1 MVKLFSSRQTIL
13 YKGKRYFNA
22 TNLYISKFMSGYKK
36 TIYNI
41 AGAALVLAPL
51 CFFMI
56 SCGIDKNLR
65 KGEKYL
71 ALGEYYD
78 AANEFRQAY
87 QKTPPKDRDKRGQR
101 AAKMAMCYDRINE
114 AQRAVAAYRNVVRYN
129 QDDGNT
135 HLRLAYNLMKI
146 GSYREAEKEFA
157 IALDSMPDNEMA
169 EKGINAAR
177 NAPLIKEKGSRYKI
191 KKIETF
197 NSRRADFSPMLFGD
211 QYDKLYFTS
220 TRNEAQGSEL
230 SGITGTKPG
239 DIFYSEKDDKGKWS
253 KPQTIES
260 GLNTEYDEGAC
271 CLSPDGSTMYLTQCL
286 SDASYPRFAQIVTAQ
301 RSDASWGKT
310 TPLLITND
318 TLSAYAHPAVS
329 PDGEWLYFVS
339 DMPGGKG
346 GLDIWRM
353 RLTANGPVGVENLGE
368 PINTPGDEMFPTFRP
383 NGDFYFSS
391 DGHPG
396 FGGLDIFIATV
407 GEDGK
412 YHLSHPG
419 YPLNSQGDDFGMTF
433 QGQLNQGFFS
443 SNRGDGRGWDHIYSF
458 YNPEIVQTIRGW
470 IYEQDGYELT
480 AGEARIVGTD
490 GTNLRLGVRGD
501 GSFEYVVKPGVDYII
516 LAMCDGFL
524 NHKEE
529 IHVDSVKESKVY
541 DLQFPL
547 ASISAPVLIDNIF
560 YAFDKATL
568 LPESKNALDSLI
580 LMLNENPNITIE
592 LSAHTDYRG
601 AEDYNKKLSQK
612 RAESVVKY
620 LINHGIAADRLTA
633 VGYGEEKPKS
643 IRRKVAER
651 YPWLKENDVLTEEF
665 ILKLKPE
672 QQETANALNRRT
684 EFKVL
689 RTTYNMFDKDGNLK
703 NPPKKPVDKEVETDD
718 DAFGFDLEMS
728 VK

>member
-1 MVKLFSSRQTIL
+1 MTRIIKTYYLLMAFLAVVLMLHSCAAD
-13 YKGKRYFNA
+13 NA
-22 TNLYISKFMSGYKK
+22 M
-36 TIYNI
+36 
-41 AGAALVLAPL
+41 
-51 CFFMI
+51 
-56 SCGIDKNLR
+56 R
-65 KGEKYL
+65 KGEKFL
-71 ALGEYYD
+71 AIGEYHD
-78 AANEFRQAY
+78 AAEQFKKAY
-87 QKTPPKDRDKRGQR
+87 TKTPTKERQLRGQR
-101 AAKMAMCYDRINE
+101 ALKMAHCYRHISSTQKAISAYRNALRYNVASLDDRLDYARLLLKNGEYKRALTEFELLNDSMPNNVLVRNGLLSAKMAPKWKE
-114 AQRAVAAYRNVVRYN
+114 Q
-129 QDDGNT
+129 
-135 HLRLAYNLMKI
+135 
-146 GSYREAEKEFA
+146 GSDYTV
-157 IALDSMPDNEMA
+157 
-169 EKGINAAR
+169 
-177 NAPLIKEKGSRYKI
+177 
-191 KKIETF
+191 KKMTEF
-197 NSRRADFSPMLFGD
+197 NSRRADYCPVLAGD
-211 QYDKLYFTS
+211 QWDRLYFSS
-220 TRNEAQGSEL
+220 TRNDALGDEL
-230 SGITGTKPG
+230 SGITGAKPG
-239 DIFYSEKDDKGKWS
+239 DIFFSDKDDKGKWS

-318 TLSAYAHPAVS
+318 TLSSYAHPAVS

-353 RLTANGPVGVENLGE
+353 RLTTNGPVGVENLGE

-601 AEDYNKKLSQK
+601 AEAYNKKLSQK
-612 RAESVVKY
+612 RAESVVNY

-633 VGYGEEKPKS
+633 VGYGEEKPKT

>member
-1 MVKLFSSRQTIL
+1 MTRIIKTYYLLMAFLAVVLMLHSCAAD
-13 YKGKRYFNA
+13 NA
-22 TNLYISKFMSGYKK
+22 M
-36 TIYNI
+36 
-41 AGAALVLAPL
+41 
-51 CFFMI
+51 
-56 SCGIDKNLR
+56 R
-65 KGEKYL
+65 KGEKFL
-71 ALGEYYD
+71 AIGEYHD
-78 AANEFRQAY
+78 AAEQFKKAY
-87 QKTPPKDRDKRGQR
+87 TKTPTKERQLRGQR
-101 AAKMAMCYDRINE
+101 ALKMAHCYRHISSTQKAISAYRNALRYNVATLDDRLDYARLLLKNGEYKRALAEFELLNDSMPNNVLVRNGLLSAKMAPKWKE
-114 AQRAVAAYRNVVRYN
+114 Q
-129 QDDGNT
+129 
-135 HLRLAYNLMKI
+135 
-146 GSYREAEKEFA
+146 GSDYTV
-157 IALDSMPDNEMA
+157 
-169 EKGINAAR
+169 
-177 NAPLIKEKGSRYKI
+177 
-191 KKIETF
+191 KKMTEF
-197 NSRRADFSPMLFGD
+197 NSRRADYCPVLAGD
-211 QYDKLYFTS
+211 QWDRLYFSS
-220 TRNEAQGSEL
+220 TRNDALGDEL
-230 SGITGTKPG
+230 SGITGAKPG
-239 DIFYSEKDDKGKWS
+239 DIFFSDKDDKGKWS

-318 TLSAYAHPAVS
+318 TLSSYAHPAVS

-353 RLTANGPVGVENLGE
+353 RLTTNGPVGVENLGE

-601 AEDYNKKLSQK
+601 AEAYNKKLSQK
-612 RAESVVKY
+612 RAESVVNY

-633 VGYGEEKPKS
+633 VGYGEEKPKT

-718 DAFGFDLEMS
+718 DTFGFDLEMS

>member
-1 MVKLFSSRQTIL
+1 MTRIIKTYHFLMAFLAVALMLHSCAAD
-13 YKGKRYFNA
+13 NA
-22 TNLYISKFMSGYKK
+22 M
-36 TIYNI
+36 
-41 AGAALVLAPL
+41 
-51 CFFMI
+51 
-56 SCGIDKNLR
+56 R
-65 KGEKYL
+65 KGEKFL
-71 ALGEYYD
+71 AIGEYHD
-78 AANEFRQAY
+78 AAEQFKKAY
-87 QKTPPKDRDKRGQR
+87 TKTPTKERQLRGQR
-101 AAKMAMCYDRINE
+101 ALKMAHCYRHISSTQKAISAYRNALRYNVATLDDRLDYARLLLKNGEYKRALAEFELLKDSMPNNVLVRNGLLSAKMAPKWKE
-114 AQRAVAAYRNVVRYN
+114 Q
-129 QDDGNT
+129 
-135 HLRLAYNLMKI
+135 
-146 GSYREAEKEFA
+146 GSDYTV
-157 IALDSMPDNEMA
+157 
-169 EKGINAAR
+169 
-177 NAPLIKEKGSRYKI
+177 
-191 KKIETF
+191 KKMTEF
-197 NSRRADFSPMLFGD
+197 NSRRADYCPVLAGD
-211 QYDKLYFTS
+211 QWDRLYFSS
-220 TRNEAQGSEL
+220 TRNDALGDEL
-230 SGITGTKPG
+230 SGITGAKPG
-239 DIFYSEKDDKGKWS
+239 DIFFSDKDDKGKWS

-310 TPLLITND
+310 TPLIITND
-318 TLSAYAHPAVS
+318 TLSSYAHPAVS

-443 SNRGDGRGWDHIYSF
+443 SNRGDGRGWDHVYSF

-601 AEDYNKKLSQK
+601 AEAYNKKLSQK

-633 VGYGEEKPKS
+633 VGYGEEKPKT

>member
-1 MVKLFSSRQTIL
+1 MTRIIKTYHFLMAFLAVALMLHSCAAD
-13 YKGKRYFNA
+13 NA
-22 TNLYISKFMSGYKK
+22 M
-36 TIYNI
+36 
-41 AGAALVLAPL
+41 
-51 CFFMI
+51 
-56 SCGIDKNLR
+56 R
-65 KGEKYL
+65 KGEKFL
-71 ALGEYYD
+71 AIGEYHD
-78 AANEFRQAY
+78 AAEQFKKANT
-87 QKTPPKDRDKRGQR
+87 KTPTKERQLRGQR
-101 AAKMAMCYDRINE
+101 ALKMAHCYRHISSTQKAISAYRNALRYNVATLDDRLDYARLLLKNGEYKRALTEFELLNDSMPNNVLVRNGLLSAKMAPKWKE
-114 AQRAVAAYRNVVRYN
+114 Q
-129 QDDGNT
+129 
-135 HLRLAYNLMKI
+135 
-146 GSYREAEKEFA
+146 GSDYTV
-157 IALDSMPDNEMA
+157 
-169 EKGINAAR
+169 
-177 NAPLIKEKGSRYKI
+177 
-191 KKIETF
+191 KKMTEF
-197 NSRRADFSPMLFGD
+197 NSRRADYCPVLAGD
-211 QYDKLYFTS
+211 QWDRLYFSS
-220 TRNEAQGSEL
+220 TRNDALGDEL
-230 SGITGTKPG
+230 SGITGAKPG
-239 DIFYSEKDDKGKWS
+239 DIFFSDKDDKGKWS

-310 TPLLITND
+310 TPLIITND
-318 TLSAYAHPAVS
+318 TLSSYAHPAVS

-443 SNRGDGRGWDHIYSF
+443 SNRGDGRGWDHVYSF

-601 AEDYNKKLSQK
+601 AEAYNKKLSQK

-633 VGYGEEKPKS
+633 VGYGEEKPKT

-718 DAFGFDLEMS
+718 DTFGFDLEMS

>member
-1 MVKLFSSRQTIL
+1 MTRIIKTYYLLMAFLAVALMLHSCAAD
-13 YKGKRYFNA
+13 NA
-22 TNLYISKFMSGYKK
+22 M
-36 TIYNI
+36 
-41 AGAALVLAPL
+41 
-51 CFFMI
+51 
-56 SCGIDKNLR
+56 R
-65 KGEKYL
+65 KGEKFL
-71 ALGEYYD
+71 AIGEYHD
-78 AANEFRQAY
+78 AAEQFKKAY
-87 QKTPPKDRDKRGQR
+87 TKTPTKERQLRGQR
-101 AAKMAMCYDRINE
+101 ALKMAHCYRHISSTQKAISAYRNALRYNVATLDDRLDYARLLLKNGEYKRALAEFELLNDSMPNNVLVRNGLLSAKMAPKWKE
-114 AQRAVAAYRNVVRYN
+114 Q
-129 QDDGNT
+129 
-135 HLRLAYNLMKI
+135 
-146 GSYREAEKEFA
+146 GSDYTV
-157 IALDSMPDNEMA
+157 
-169 EKGINAAR
+169 
-177 NAPLIKEKGSRYKI
+177 
-191 KKIETF
+191 KKMTEF
-197 NSRRADFSPMLFGD
+197 NSRRADYCPVLAGD
-211 QYDKLYFTS
+211 QWDRLYFSS
-220 TRNEAQGSEL
+220 TRNDALGDEL
-230 SGITGTKPG
+230 SGITGAKPG
-239 DIFYSEKDDKGKWS
+239 DIFFSDKDDKGKWS

-310 TPLLITND
+310 TPLIITND

-353 RLTANGPVGVENLGE
+353 RLTTNGPVGVENLGE

-633 VGYGEEKPKS
+633 VGYGEEKPKT

-718 DAFGFDLEMS
+718 DTFGFDLEMS

>member
-1 MVKLFSSRQTIL
+1 MAFLAVALMLHSCAAD
-13 YKGKRYFNA
+13 NA
-22 TNLYISKFMSGYKK
+22 M
-36 TIYNI
+36 
-41 AGAALVLAPL
+41 
-51 CFFMI
+51 
-56 SCGIDKNLR
+56 R
-65 KGEKYL
+65 KGEKFL
-71 ALGEYYD
+71 AIGEYHD
-78 AANEFRQAY
+78 AAEQFKKAY
-87 QKTPPKDRDKRGQR
+87 TKTPTKERQLRGQR
-101 AAKMAMCYDRINE
+101 ALKMAHCYRHISSTQKAISAYRNALRYNVATLDDRLDYARLLLKNGEYKRALTEFELLNDSMPNNVLVRNGLLSAKMAPKWKE
-114 AQRAVAAYRNVVRYN
+114 Q
-129 QDDGNT
+129 
-135 HLRLAYNLMKI
+135 
-146 GSYREAEKEFA
+146 GSDYTV
-157 IALDSMPDNEMA
+157 
-169 EKGINAAR
+169 
-177 NAPLIKEKGSRYKI
+177 
-191 KKIETF
+191 KKMTEF
-197 NSRRADFSPMLFGD
+197 NSRRADFCPVLAGD
-211 QYDKLYFTS
+211 QWDRLYFSS
-220 TRNEAQGSEL
+220 TRNDALGDEL
-230 SGITGTKPG
+230 SGITGAKPG
-239 DIFYSEKDDKGKWS
+239 DIFFSDKDDKGKWS

-318 TLSAYAHPAVS
+318 TLSSYAHPAVS

-612 RAESVVKY
+612 RAESVVMY
-620 LINHGIAADRLTA
+620 LINHGIAPDRLTP
-633 VGYGEEKPKS
+633 VGYGEEKPKT

-718 DAFGFDLEMS
+718 DTFGFDLEMS

>member
-1 MVKLFSSRQTIL
+1 MTRIIKTYYLLMAFLAVALMLHSCAAD
-13 YKGKRYFNA
+13 NA
-22 TNLYISKFMSGYKK
+22 M
-36 TIYNI
+36 
-41 AGAALVLAPL
+41 
-51 CFFMI
+51 
-56 SCGIDKNLR
+56 R
-65 KGEKYL
+65 KGEKFL
-71 ALGEYYD
+71 AIGEYHD
-78 AANEFRQAY
+78 AAEQFKKAY
-87 QKTPPKDRDKRGQR
+87 TKTPAKERQLRGQR
-101 AAKMAMCYDRINE
+101 ALKMAHCYRHISSTQK
-114 AQRAVAAYRNVVRYN
+114 AISAYRNALRYN
-129 QDDGNT
+129 VATLDD
-135 HLRLAYNLMKI
+135 RLDYACLLLKNGEYKRAL
-146 GSYREAEKEFA
+146 AEFE
-157 IALDSMPDNEMA
+157 LLNDSMPNNILVK
-169 EKGINAAR
+169 KG
-177 NAPLIKEKGSRYKI
+177 LISAKMSPKWKEQGSDYTV
-191 KKIETF
+191 KKMTEF
-197 NSRRADFSPMLFGD
+197 NSRRADYCPVLAGD
-211 QYDKLYFTS
+211 QWDRLYFSS
-220 TRNEAQGSEL
+220 TRNDALGDEL
-230 SGITGTKPG
+230 SGITGAKPG
-239 DIFYSEKDDKGKWS
+239 DIFFSDKDDKGKWS
-253 KPQTIES
+253 KPQNIES

-271 CLSPDGSTMYLTQCL
+271 CLSPDGSTMYLTQCT
-286 SDASYPRFAQIVTAQ
+286 SDPSYPRYAQIVTAQ

-310 TPLLITND
+310 TPLVITND
-318 TLSAYAHPAVS
+318 TLSSYAHPAVS

-346 GLDIWRM
+346 GLDIWRI

-601 AEDYNKKLSQK
+601 AEDYNKTLSQK

-620 LINHGIAADRLTA
+620 LINHGIAPDRLTP
-633 VGYGEEKPKS
+633 VGYGEEKPKT
-643 IRRKVAER
+643 IRKKVAER

>member
-1 MVKLFSSRQTIL
+1 MTRIIKTYHFLMAFLAVALMLHSCAAD
-13 YKGKRYFNA
+13 NA
-22 TNLYISKFMSGYKK
+22 M
-36 TIYNI
+36 
-41 AGAALVLAPL
+41 
-51 CFFMI
+51 
-56 SCGIDKNLR
+56 R
-65 KGEKYL
+65 KGEKFL
-71 ALGEYYD
+71 AIGEYHD
-78 AANEFRQAY
+78 AAEQFKKAY
-87 QKTPPKDRDKRGQR
+87 TKTPTKERQLRGQR
-101 AAKMAMCYDRINE
+101 ALKMAHCYRHISSTQKAISAYRNALRYNVATLDDRLDYARLLLKNGEYKRALAEFELLNDSMPNNVLVRNGLLSAKMAPKWKE
-114 AQRAVAAYRNVVRYN
+114 Q
-129 QDDGNT
+129 
-135 HLRLAYNLMKI
+135 
-146 GSYREAEKEFA
+146 GSDYTV
-157 IALDSMPDNEMA
+157 
-169 EKGINAAR
+169 
-177 NAPLIKEKGSRYKI
+177 
-191 KKIETF
+191 KKMTEF
-197 NSRRADFSPMLFGD
+197 NSRRADYCPVLAGD
-211 QYDKLYFTS
+211 QWDRLYFSS
-220 TRNEAQGSEL
+220 TRNDALGDEL
-230 SGITGTKPG
+230 SGITGAKPG
-239 DIFYSEKDDKGKWS
+239 DIFFSDKDDKGKWS

-318 TLSAYAHPAVS
+318 TLSSYAHPAVS

-353 RLTANGPVGVENLGE
+353 RLTTNGPVGVENLGE

-501 GSFEYVVKPGVDYII
+501 GSFDYVVKPGVDYII

-601 AEDYNKKLSQK
+601 AEAYNKKLSQK

-633 VGYGEEKPKS
+633 VGYGEEKPKT

-718 DAFGFDLEMS
+718 DTFGFDLEMS

>member
-1 MVKLFSSRQTIL
+1 MTRI
-13 YKGKRYFNA
+13 
-22 TNLYISKFMSGYKK
+22 IK
-36 TIYNI
+36 TYYLLM
-41 AGAALVLAPL
+41 AFLAVALMLHSCAA
-51 CFFMI
+51 
-56 SCGIDKNLR
+56 DKAMR
-65 KGEKYL
+65 KGEKFL
-71 ALGEYYD
+71 AIGEYHD
-78 AANEFRQAY
+78 AAEQFKKAY
-87 QKTPPKDRDKRGQR
+87 TKTPAKERQLRGQR
-101 AAKMAMCYDRINE
+101 ALKMAHCYRHISSTQKAISAYRNALRYNVATLDDRLDYARLLLKNGEYKRALAEFELLNDSMPNNVLVRNGLLSAKMAPKWKE
-114 AQRAVAAYRNVVRYN
+114 Q
-129 QDDGNT
+129 
-135 HLRLAYNLMKI
+135 
-146 GSYREAEKEFA
+146 GSDYTV
-157 IALDSMPDNEMA
+157 
-169 EKGINAAR
+169 
-177 NAPLIKEKGSRYKI
+177 
-191 KKIETF
+191 KKMTEF
-197 NSRRADFSPMLFGD
+197 NSRRADYCPVLAGD
-211 QYDKLYFTS
+211 QWDRLYFSS
-220 TRNEAQGSEL
+220 TRNDALGDEL
-230 SGITGTKPG
+230 SGITGAKPG
-239 DIFYSEKDDKGKWS
+239 DIFFSDKDDKGKWS

-318 TLSAYAHPAVS
+318 TLSSYAHPAVS

-353 RLTANGPVGVENLGE
+353 RLTANGPVGVENIGE

-490 GTNLRLGVRGD
+490 GTNLRFGVRGD

-568 LPESKNALDSLI
+568 LPESKNALDSLV

-601 AEDYNKKLSQK
+601 AEAYNKTLSQK
-612 RAESVVKY
+612 RAESVVSY
-620 LINHGIAADRLTA
+620 LIDHGIAADRLTA
-633 VGYGEEKPKS
+633 VGYGEEKPKT

>member
-1 MVKLFSSRQTIL
+1 MTRRNNKYYLLTALLAVAMMLHSCVAD
-13 YKGKRYFNA
+13 NA
-22 TNLYISKFMSGYKK
+22 M
-36 TIYNI
+36 
-41 AGAALVLAPL
+41 
-51 CFFMI
+51 
-56 SCGIDKNLR
+56 R
-65 KGEKYL
+65 KGEKFL
-71 ALGEYYD
+71 SIGEYHD
-78 AANEFRQAY
+78 AAEQFKKAY
-87 QKTPPKDRDKRGQR
+87 SKTPAKERQLRGQR
-101 AAKMAMCYDRINE
+101 ALKMAHCYRHISSTQK
-114 AQRAVAAYRNVVRYN
+114 AISAYRNAIRYN
-129 QDDGNT
+129 VATLDD
-135 HLRLAYNLMKI
+135 HLAYARLLLKNGEYKRAL
-146 GSYREAEKEFA
+146 AEFEV
-157 IALDSMPDNEMA
+157 LNDSMPNNVLVKNGLTSAMMA
-169 EKGINAAR
+169 PEWKDQ
-177 NAPLIKEKGSRYKI
+177 GSDYTV
-191 KKIETF
+191 KKMTEF
-197 NSRRADFSPMLFGD
+197 NSRRADYCPVLAGD
-211 QYDKLYFTS
+211 QWDRLYFSS
-220 TRNEAQGSEL
+220 TRNDALGDEL
-230 SGITGTKPG
+230 SGITGAKPG
-239 DIFYSEKDDKGKWS
+239 DIFFSDKDDKGKWS

-271 CLSPDGSTMYLTQCL
+271 CLSVDGSTMYLTQCL
-286 SDASYPRFAQIVTAQ
+286 SDPSYPRFAQIVTAQ

-318 TLSAYAHPAVS
+318 TLSTYAHPAIS

-346 GLDIWRM
+346 GLDIWRI
-353 RLTANGPVGVENLGE
+353 RLTANGPVGVENLGD
-368 PINTPGDEMFPTFRP
+368 PINTPGDEMFPSFRP

-407 GEDGK
+407 GEDGR

-443 SNRGDGRGWDHIYSF
+443 SNRGDGRGWDHIFSF
-458 YNPEIVQTIRGW
+458 YNPEIVQTVRGW

-480 AGEARIVGTD
+480 SGEARIVGSD

-516 LAMCDGFL
+516 LGMCGGFL

-568 LPESKNALDSLI
+568 LPESKNALDSLV

-601 AEDYNKKLSQK
+601 AEAYNKTLSQK
-612 RAESVVKY
+612 RAESVVRY
-620 LINHGIAADRLTA
+620 LIDHGIAADRLTA
-633 VGYGEEKPKS
+633 VGYGEEKPKT

-665 ILKLKPE
+665 ILKLKPD

-718 DAFGFDLEMS
+718 DPFGFDIEMF
-728 VK
+728 

>member
-1 MVKLFSSRQTIL
+1 MTRIIKTYHFLMAFLAVALMLHSCAAD
-13 YKGKRYFNA
+13 NA
-22 TNLYISKFMSGYKK
+22 M
-36 TIYNI
+36 
-41 AGAALVLAPL
+41 
-51 CFFMI
+51 
-56 SCGIDKNLR
+56 R
-65 KGEKYL
+65 KGEKFL
-71 ALGEYYD
+71 AIGEYHD
-78 AANEFRQAY
+78 AAEQFKKAY
-87 QKTPPKDRDKRGQR
+87 TKTPTKERQLRGQR
-101 AAKMAMCYDRINE
+101 ALKMAHCYRHISSTQKAISAYRNALRYNVATLDDRLDYARLLLKNGEYKRALTEFELLNDSMPNNVLVRNGLLSAKMAPKWKE
-114 AQRAVAAYRNVVRYN
+114 Q
-129 QDDGNT
+129 
-135 HLRLAYNLMKI
+135 
-146 GSYREAEKEFA
+146 GSDYTV
-157 IALDSMPDNEMA
+157 
-169 EKGINAAR
+169 
-177 NAPLIKEKGSRYKI
+177 
-191 KKIETF
+191 KKMTEF
-197 NSRRADFSPMLFGD
+197 NSRRADFCPVLAGD
-211 QYDKLYFTS
+211 QWDRLYFSS
-220 TRNEAQGSEL
+220 TRNDALGDEL
-230 SGITGTKPG
+230 SGITGAKPG
-239 DIFYSEKDDKGKWS
+239 DIFFSDKDDKGKWS

-601 AEDYNKKLSQK
+601 AEAYNKKLSQK

-633 VGYGEEKPKS
+633 VGYGEEKPKT

>member
-1 MVKLFSSRQTIL
+1 MTRIIKTYYLLMAFLAVVLMLHSCAAD
-13 YKGKRYFNA
+13 NA
-22 TNLYISKFMSGYKK
+22 M
-36 TIYNI
+36 
-41 AGAALVLAPL
+41 
-51 CFFMI
+51 
-56 SCGIDKNLR
+56 R
-65 KGEKYL
+65 KGEKFL
-71 ALGEYYD
+71 AIGEYHD
-78 AANEFRQAY
+78 AAEQFKKAY
-87 QKTPPKDRDKRGQR
+87 TKTPTKERQLRGQR
-101 AAKMAMCYDRINE
+101 ALKMAHCYRHISSTQKAISAYRNALRYNVATLDDRLDYARLLLKNGEYKRALTEFELLNDSMPNNVLVRNGLLSAKMAPKWKE
-114 AQRAVAAYRNVVRYN
+114 Q
-129 QDDGNT
+129 
-135 HLRLAYNLMKI
+135 
-146 GSYREAEKEFA
+146 GSDYTV
-157 IALDSMPDNEMA
+157 
-169 EKGINAAR
+169 
-177 NAPLIKEKGSRYKI
+177 
-191 KKIETF
+191 KKMTEF
-197 NSRRADFSPMLFGD
+197 NSRRTDYCPVLAGD
-211 QYDKLYFTS
+211 QWDRLYFSS
-220 TRNEAQGSEL
+220 TRNDALGDEL
-230 SGITGTKPG
+230 SGITGAKPG
-239 DIFYSEKDDKGKWS
+239 DIFFSDKDDKGKWS

-318 TLSAYAHPAVS
+318 TLSSYAHPAVS

-407 GEDGK
+407 CEDGK

-419 YPLNSQGDDFGMTF
+419 CPLNSQGDDFGMTF

-620 LINHGIAADRLTA
+620 LINHGIAPDRLTP
-633 VGYGEEKPKS
+633 VGYGEEKPKT

-718 DAFGFDLEMS
+718 DTFGFDLEMF
-728 VK
+728 

>member
-1 MVKLFSSRQTIL
+1 MTRIIKTYYLLMAFLAVALMLHSCAAD
-13 YKGKRYFNA
+13 NA
-22 TNLYISKFMSGYKK
+22 M
-36 TIYNI
+36 
-41 AGAALVLAPL
+41 
-51 CFFMI
+51 
-56 SCGIDKNLR
+56 R
-65 KGEKYL
+65 KGEKFL
-71 ALGEYYD
+71 AIGEYHD
-78 AANEFRQAY
+78 AAEQFKKAY
-87 QKTPPKDRDKRGQR
+87 TKTPTKERQLRGQR
-101 AAKMAMCYDRINE
+101 ALKMAHCYRHISSTQKAISAYRNALRYNVATLDDRLDYARLLLKNGEYKRALTEFELLNDSMPNNVLVRNGLLSAKMAPKWKE
-114 AQRAVAAYRNVVRYN
+114 Q
-129 QDDGNT
+129 
-135 HLRLAYNLMKI
+135 
-146 GSYREAEKEFA
+146 GSDYTV
-157 IALDSMPDNEMA
+157 
-169 EKGINAAR
+169 
-177 NAPLIKEKGSRYKI
+177 
-191 KKIETF
+191 KKMTEF
-197 NSRRADFSPMLFGD
+197 NSRRADYCPVLAGD
-211 QYDKLYFTS
+211 QWDRLYFSS
-220 TRNEAQGSEL
+220 TRNDALGDEL
-230 SGITGTKPG
+230 SGITGAKPG
-239 DIFYSEKDDKGKWS
+239 DIFFSDKDDKGKWS

-601 AEDYNKKLSQK
+601 TEAYNKKLSQK

-633 VGYGEEKPKS
+633 VGYGEEKPKT

-718 DAFGFDLEMS
+718 DTFGFDLEMS

>member
-1 MVKLFSSRQTIL
+1 MTRIIKT
-13 YKGKRYFNA
+13 YYFLMAFLAVALMLHSCAADNA
-22 TNLYISKFMSGYKK
+22 M
-36 TIYNI
+36 
-41 AGAALVLAPL
+41 
-51 CFFMI
+51 
-56 SCGIDKNLR
+56 R
-65 KGEKYL
+65 KGEKFL
-71 ALGEYYD
+71 AIGEYHD
-78 AANEFRQAY
+78 AAEQFKKAY
-87 QKTPPKDRDKRGQR
+87 TKTPTKERQLRGQR
-101 AAKMAMCYDRINE
+101 ALKMAHCYRHISSTQKAISAYRNALRYNVATLDDRLDYARLLLKNGEYKRALAEFELLNDSMPNNVLVRNGLLSAKMAPKWKE
-114 AQRAVAAYRNVVRYN
+114 Q
-129 QDDGNT
+129 
-135 HLRLAYNLMKI
+135 
-146 GSYREAEKEFA
+146 GSDYTV
-157 IALDSMPDNEMA
+157 
-169 EKGINAAR
+169 
-177 NAPLIKEKGSRYKI
+177 
-191 KKIETF
+191 KKMTEF
-197 NSRRADFSPMLFGD
+197 NSRRADYCPVLAGD
-211 QYDKLYFTS
+211 QWDRLYFSS
-220 TRNEAQGSEL
+220 TRNDALGDEL
-230 SGITGTKPG
+230 SGITGAKPG
-239 DIFYSEKDDKGKWS
+239 DIFFSDKDDKGKWS

-286 SDASYPRFAQIVTAQ
+286 SDASYPRLAQIVTAQ

-318 TLSAYAHPAVS
+318 TLSSYAHPAVS

-601 AEDYNKKLSQK
+601 AEAYNKKLSQK

-633 VGYGEEKPKS
+633 VGYGEEKPKT

-718 DAFGFDLEMS
+718 DTFGFDLEMS

>member
-1 MVKLFSSRQTIL
+1 MAFLAVALMLHSCAAD
-13 YKGKRYFNA
+13 NA
-22 TNLYISKFMSGYKK
+22 M
-36 TIYNI
+36 
-41 AGAALVLAPL
+41 
-51 CFFMI
+51 
-56 SCGIDKNLR
+56 R
-65 KGEKYL
+65 KGEKFL
-71 ALGEYYD
+71 AIGEYHD
-78 AANEFRQAY
+78 AAEQFKKAY
-87 QKTPPKDRDKRGQR
+87 TKTPTKERQLRGQR
-101 AAKMAMCYDRINE
+101 ALKMAHCYRHISSTQKAISAYRNALRYNVATLDDRLDYARLLLKNGEYKRALTEFELLKDSMPNNALVRNGLLSAKMAPKWKE
-114 AQRAVAAYRNVVRYN
+114 Q
-129 QDDGNT
+129 
-135 HLRLAYNLMKI
+135 
-146 GSYREAEKEFA
+146 GSDYTV
-157 IALDSMPDNEMA
+157 
-169 EKGINAAR
+169 
-177 NAPLIKEKGSRYKI
+177 
-191 KKIETF
+191 KKMTEF
-197 NSRRADFSPMLFGD
+197 NSRRADYCPVLAGD
-211 QYDKLYFTS
+211 QWDRLYFSS
-220 TRNEAQGSEL
+220 TRNDALGDEL
-230 SGITGTKPG
+230 SGITGAKPG
-239 DIFYSEKDDKGKWS
+239 DIFFSDKDDKGKWS

-318 TLSAYAHPAVS
+318 TLSSYAHPAVS

-601 AEDYNKKLSQK
+601 AEAYNKKLSQK

-633 VGYGEEKPKS
+633 VGYGEEKPKT

-718 DAFGFDLEMS
+718 DTFGFDLEMS

>member
-1 MVKLFSSRQTIL
+1 MTRIIKTYHFLMAFLAVALMLHSCAAD
-13 YKGKRYFNA
+13 NA
-22 TNLYISKFMSGYKK
+22 M
-36 TIYNI
+36 
-41 AGAALVLAPL
+41 
-51 CFFMI
+51 
-56 SCGIDKNLR
+56 R
-65 KGEKYL
+65 KGEKFL
-71 ALGEYYD
+71 AIGEYHD
-78 AANEFRQAY
+78 AAEQFKKAY
-87 QKTPPKDRDKRGQR
+87 TKTPTKERQLRGQR
-101 AAKMAMCYDRINE
+101 ALKMAHCYRHISSTQKAISAYRNALRYNVATLDDRLDYARLLLKNGEYKRALTEFELLNDSMPNNVLVRNGLLSAKMAPKWKE
-114 AQRAVAAYRNVVRYN
+114 Q
-129 QDDGNT
+129 
-135 HLRLAYNLMKI
+135 
-146 GSYREAEKEFA
+146 GSDYTV
-157 IALDSMPDNEMA
+157 
-169 EKGINAAR
+169 
-177 NAPLIKEKGSRYKI
+177 
-191 KKIETF
+191 KKMTEF
-197 NSRRADFSPMLFGD
+197 NSRRADYCPVLAGD
-211 QYDKLYFTS
+211 QWDRLYFSS
-220 TRNEAQGSEL
+220 TRNDALGDEL
-230 SGITGTKPG
+230 SGITGAKPG
-239 DIFYSEKDDKGKWS
+239 DIFFSDKDDKGKWS

-353 RLTANGPVGVENLGE
+353 RLTTNGPVGVENLGE

-419 YPLNSQGDDFGMTF
+419 CPLNSQGDDFGMTF

-601 AEDYNKKLSQK
+601 AEAYNKKLSQK

-633 VGYGEEKPKS
+633 VGYGEEKPKT

-718 DAFGFDLEMS
+718 DTFGFDLEMS

>member
-1 MVKLFSSRQTIL
+1 MAFLAVALMMHSCAAD
-13 YKGKRYFNA
+13 NA
-22 TNLYISKFMSGYKK
+22 M
-36 TIYNI
+36 
-41 AGAALVLAPL
+41 
-51 CFFMI
+51 
-56 SCGIDKNLR
+56 R
-65 KGEKYL
+65 KGEKFL
-71 ALGEYYD
+71 AIGEYHD
-78 AANEFRQAY
+78 AAEQFKKAY
-87 QKTPPKDRDKRGQR
+87 TKTPTKERQLRGQR
-101 AAKMAMCYDRINE
+101 ALKMAHCYRHISSTQKAISAYRNALRYNVATLDDRLDYARLLLKNGEYKRALTEFELLNDSMPNNVLVRNGHLSAKMAPKWKE
-114 AQRAVAAYRNVVRYN
+114 Q
-129 QDDGNT
+129 
-135 HLRLAYNLMKI
+135 
-146 GSYREAEKEFA
+146 GSDYTV
-157 IALDSMPDNEMA
+157 
-169 EKGINAAR
+169 
-177 NAPLIKEKGSRYKI
+177 
-191 KKIETF
+191 KKMTEF
-197 NSRRADFSPMLFGD
+197 NSRRADYCPVLAGD
-211 QYDKLYFTS
+211 QWDRLYFSS
-220 TRNEAQGSEL
+220 TRNDALGDEL
-230 SGITGTKPG
+230 SGITGAKPG
-239 DIFYSEKDDKGKWS
+239 DIFFSDKDDKGKWS

-310 TPLLITND
+310 TPLLITHD

-383 NGDFYFSS
+383 NGDFCFSS

-601 AEDYNKKLSQK
+601 AEAYNKKLSQK
-612 RAESVVKY
+612 RAESVVNY

-633 VGYGEEKPKS
+633 VGYGEEKPKT

-665 ILKLKPE
+665 ILKLKPD

-718 DAFGFDLEMS
+718 DTFGFDLEMS

>member
-1 MVKLFSSRQTIL
+1 MTRIIKTYHFLMAIL
-13 YKGKRYFNA
+13 AVALMLHSCAADNA
-22 TNLYISKFMSGYKK
+22 M
-36 TIYNI
+36 
-41 AGAALVLAPL
+41 
-51 CFFMI
+51 
-56 SCGIDKNLR
+56 R
-65 KGEKYL
+65 KGEKFL
-71 ALGEYYD
+71 AIGEYHD
-78 AANEFRQAY
+78 AAEQFKKAY
-87 QKTPPKDRDKRGQR
+87 TKTPTKERQLRGQR
-101 AAKMAMCYDRINE
+101 ALKMAHCYRHISSTQKAISAYRNALRYNVATLDDRLDYARLLLKNGEYKRALTEFELLNDSMPNNVLVRNGLLSAKMAPKWKE
-114 AQRAVAAYRNVVRYN
+114 Q
-129 QDDGNT
+129 
-135 HLRLAYNLMKI
+135 
-146 GSYREAEKEFA
+146 GSDYTV
-157 IALDSMPDNEMA
+157 
-169 EKGINAAR
+169 
-177 NAPLIKEKGSRYKI
+177 
-191 KKIETF
+191 KKMTEF
-197 NSRRADFSPMLFGD
+197 NSRRADYCPVLAGD
-211 QYDKLYFTS
+211 QWDRLYFSS
-220 TRNEAQGSEL
+220 TRNDALGDEL
-230 SGITGTKPG
+230 SGITGAKPG
-239 DIFYSEKDDKGKWS
+239 DIFFSDKDDKGKWS

-310 TPLLITND
+310 TPLIITND

-353 RLTANGPVGVENLGE
+353 RLTTNGPVGVENLGE

-601 AEDYNKKLSQK
+601 AEAYNKKLSQK

-633 VGYGEEKPKS
+633 VGYGEEKPKT

-718 DAFGFDLEMS
+718 DTFGFDLEMS

>member
-1 MVKLFSSRQTIL
+1 MAFLAVALMLHSCAAD
-13 YKGKRYFNA
+13 NA
-22 TNLYISKFMSGYKK
+22 M
-36 TIYNI
+36 
-41 AGAALVLAPL
+41 
-51 CFFMI
+51 
-56 SCGIDKNLR
+56 R
-65 KGEKYL
+65 KGEKFL
-71 ALGEYYD
+71 AIGEYHD
-78 AANEFRQAY
+78 AAEQFKKAY
-87 QKTPPKDRDKRGQR
+87 TKTPTKERQLRGQR
-101 AAKMAMCYDRINE
+101 ALKMAHCYRHISSTQKAISAYRNALRYNVATLDDRLDYARLLLKNGEYKRALTEFELLNDSMPNNVLVRNGLLSAKMAPKWKE
-114 AQRAVAAYRNVVRYN
+114 Q
-129 QDDGNT
+129 
-135 HLRLAYNLMKI
+135 
-146 GSYREAEKEFA
+146 GSDYTV
-157 IALDSMPDNEMA
+157 
-169 EKGINAAR
+169 
-177 NAPLIKEKGSRYKI
+177 
-191 KKIETF
+191 KKMTEF
-197 NSRRADFSPMLFGD
+197 NSRRADYCPVLAGD
-211 QYDKLYFTS
+211 QWDRLYFSS
-220 TRNEAQGSEL
+220 TRNDALGDEL
-230 SGITGTKPG
+230 SGITGAKPG
-239 DIFYSEKDDKGKWS
+239 DIFFSDKDDKGKWS

-318 TLSAYAHPAVS
+318 TLSSYAHPAVS

-601 AEDYNKKLSQK
+601 AEAYNKKLSQK
-612 RAESVVKY
+612 RAESVVNY

-633 VGYGEEKPKS
+633 VGYGEEKPKT

>member
-1 MVKLFSSRQTIL
+1 MTRIIKTYYLLMAFLAVALMLHSCAAD
-13 YKGKRYFNA
+13 NA
-22 TNLYISKFMSGYKK
+22 M
-36 TIYNI
+36 
-41 AGAALVLAPL
+41 
-51 CFFMI
+51 
-56 SCGIDKNLR
+56 R
-65 KGEKYL
+65 KGEKFL
-71 ALGEYYD
+71 AIGEYHD
-78 AANEFRQAY
+78 AAEQFKKAY
-87 QKTPPKDRDKRGQR
+87 TKTPTKERQLRGQR
-101 AAKMAMCYDRINE
+101 ALKMAHCYRHISSTQKAISAYRNALRYNVASLDDRLDYARLLLKNGEYKRALTEFELLNDSMPNNVLVRNGLLSAKMAPKWKE
-114 AQRAVAAYRNVVRYN
+114 Q
-129 QDDGNT
+129 
-135 HLRLAYNLMKI
+135 
-146 GSYREAEKEFA
+146 GSDYTV
-157 IALDSMPDNEMA
+157 
-169 EKGINAAR
+169 
-177 NAPLIKEKGSRYKI
+177 
-191 KKIETF
+191 KKMTEF
-197 NSRRADFSPMLFGD
+197 NSRRADFCPVLAGD
-211 QYDKLYFTS
+211 QWDRLYFSS
-220 TRNEAQGSEL
+220 TRNDALGDEL
-230 SGITGTKPG
+230 SGITGAKPG
-239 DIFYSEKDDKGKWS
+239 DIFFSDKDDKGKWS

-633 VGYGEEKPKS
+633 VGYGEEKPKT

>member
-1 MVKLFSSRQTIL
+1 MAFLAVALMLHSCAAD
-13 YKGKRYFNA
+13 NA
-22 TNLYISKFMSGYKK
+22 M
-36 TIYNI
+36 
-41 AGAALVLAPL
+41 
-51 CFFMI
+51 
-56 SCGIDKNLR
+56 R
-65 KGEKYL
+65 KGEKFL
-71 ALGEYYD
+71 AIGEYHD
-78 AANEFRQAY
+78 AAEQFKKAY
-87 QKTPPKDRDKRGQR
+87 TKTPTKERQLRGQR
-101 AAKMAMCYDRINE
+101 ALKMAHCYRHISSTQKAISAYRNALRYNVATLDDRLDYARLLLKNGEYKRALTEFELLNDSMPNNVLVRNGLLSAKMAPKWKE
-114 AQRAVAAYRNVVRYN
+114 Q
-129 QDDGNT
+129 
-135 HLRLAYNLMKI
+135 
-146 GSYREAEKEFA
+146 GSDYTV
-157 IALDSMPDNEMA
+157 
-169 EKGINAAR
+169 
-177 NAPLIKEKGSRYKI
+177 
-191 KKIETF
+191 KKMTEF
-197 NSRRADFSPMLFGD
+197 NSRRADYCPVLAGD
-211 QYDKLYFTS
+211 QWDRLYFSS
-220 TRNEAQGSEL
+220 TRNDALGDEL
-230 SGITGTKPG
+230 SGITGAKPG
-239 DIFYSEKDDKGKWS
+239 DIFFSDKDDKGKWS

-318 TLSAYAHPAVS
+318 TLSSYAHPAVS

-601 AEDYNKKLSQK
+601 AEAYNKKLSQK

-633 VGYGEEKPKS
+633 VGYGEEKPKT

>member
-1 MVKLFSSRQTIL
+1 MTRIIKTYYLLMAFLAVVLMLHSCAAD
-13 YKGKRYFNA
+13 NA
-22 TNLYISKFMSGYKK
+22 M
-36 TIYNI
+36 
-41 AGAALVLAPL
+41 
-51 CFFMI
+51 
-56 SCGIDKNLR
+56 R
-65 KGEKYL
+65 KGEKFL
-71 ALGEYYD
+71 AIGEYHD
-78 AANEFRQAY
+78 AAEQFKKAY
-87 QKTPPKDRDKRGQR
+87 TKTPTKERQLRGQR
-101 AAKMAMCYDRINE
+101 ALKMAHCYRHISSTQKAISAYRNALRYNVATLDDRLDYARLLLKNGEYKRALTEFELLNDSMPNNVLVRNGLLSAKMAPKWKE
-114 AQRAVAAYRNVVRYN
+114 Q
-129 QDDGNT
+129 
-135 HLRLAYNLMKI
+135 
-146 GSYREAEKEFA
+146 GSDYTV
-157 IALDSMPDNEMA
+157 
-169 EKGINAAR
+169 
-177 NAPLIKEKGSRYKI
+177 
-191 KKIETF
+191 KKMTEF
-197 NSRRADFSPMLFGD
+197 NSRRADYCPVLAGD
-211 QYDKLYFTS
+211 QWDRLYFSS
-220 TRNEAQGSEL
+220 TRNDALGDEL
-230 SGITGTKPG
+230 SGITGAKPG
-239 DIFYSEKDDKGKWS
+239 DIFFSDKDDKGKWS

-353 RLTANGPVGVENLGE
+353 RLTANAPVGVENLGE

-407 GEDGK
+407 GEDGR

-419 YPLNSQGDDFGMTF
+419 CPLNSQGDDFGMTF

-620 LINHGIAADRLTA
+620 LINHGIAPDRLTP
-633 VGYGEEKPKS
+633 VGYGEEKPKT

-718 DAFGFDLEMS
+718 DTFGFDLEMS

>member
-1 MVKLFSSRQTIL
+1 MTRIIKTYHFLMAFLAVALMLHSCAAD
-13 YKGKRYFNA
+13 NA
-22 TNLYISKFMSGYKK
+22 M
-36 TIYNI
+36 
-41 AGAALVLAPL
+41 
-51 CFFMI
+51 
-56 SCGIDKNLR
+56 R
-65 KGEKYL
+65 KGEKFL
-71 ALGEYYD
+71 AIGEYHD
-78 AANEFRQAY
+78 AAEQFKKAY
-87 QKTPPKDRDKRGQR
+87 TKTPTKERQLRGQR
-101 AAKMAMCYDRINE
+101 ALKMAHCYRHISSTQKAISAYRNALRYNVASLDDRLDYARLLLKNGEYKRALTEFELLNDSMPNNVLVRNGLLSAKMAPKWKE
-114 AQRAVAAYRNVVRYN
+114 Q
-129 QDDGNT
+129 
-135 HLRLAYNLMKI
+135 
-146 GSYREAEKEFA
+146 GSDYTV
-157 IALDSMPDNEMA
+157 
-169 EKGINAAR
+169 
-177 NAPLIKEKGSRYKI
+177 
-191 KKIETF
+191 KKMTEF
-197 NSRRADFSPMLFGD
+197 NSRRADYCPVLAGD
-211 QYDKLYFTS
+211 QWDRLYFSS
-220 TRNEAQGSEL
+220 TRNDALGDEL
-230 SGITGTKPG
+230 SGITGAKPG
-239 DIFYSEKDDKGKWS
+239 DIFFSDKDDKGKWS

-407 GEDGK
+407 GEDGR

-633 VGYGEEKPKS
+633 VGYGEEKPKT
-643 IRRKVAER
+643 IGRKVAER

-718 DAFGFDLEMS
+718 DTFGFDLEMS

>member
-1 MVKLFSSRQTIL
+1 MTRIIKTYYLLMAFLAVVLMLHSCAAD
-13 YKGKRYFNA
+13 NA
-22 TNLYISKFMSGYKK
+22 M
-36 TIYNI
+36 
-41 AGAALVLAPL
+41 
-51 CFFMI
+51 
-56 SCGIDKNLR
+56 R
-65 KGEKYL
+65 KGEKFL
-71 ALGEYYD
+71 AIGEYHD
-78 AANEFRQAY
+78 AAEQFKKAY
-87 QKTPPKDRDKRGQR
+87 TKTPTKERQLRGQR
-101 AAKMAMCYDRINE
+101 ALKMAHCYRHISSTQKAISAYRNALRYNVATLDDRLDYARLLLKNGEYKRALTEFELLNDSMPNNVLVRNGLLSAKMAPKWKE
-114 AQRAVAAYRNVVRYN
+114 Q
-129 QDDGNT
+129 
-135 HLRLAYNLMKI
+135 
-146 GSYREAEKEFA
+146 GSDYTV
-157 IALDSMPDNEMA
+157 
-169 EKGINAAR
+169 
-177 NAPLIKEKGSRYKI
+177 
-191 KKIETF
+191 KKMTEF
-197 NSRRADFSPMLFGD
+197 NSRRADYCPVLAGD
-211 QYDKLYFTS
+211 QWDRLYFSS
-220 TRNEAQGSEL
+220 TRNDALGDEL
-230 SGITGTKPG
+230 SGITGAKPG
-239 DIFYSEKDDKGKWS
+239 DIFFSDKDDKGKWS

-353 RLTANGPVGVENLGE
+353 RLTTNGPVGVENLGE

-612 RAESVVKY
+612 RAESVVNY

-633 VGYGEEKPKS
+633 VGYGEEKPKT

-718 DAFGFDLEMS
+718 DTFGFDLEMS

>member
-1 MVKLFSSRQTIL
+1 MTRIIKTYHFLMAFLAVALMLHSCAVD
-13 YKGKRYFNA
+13 NA
-22 TNLYISKFMSGYKK
+22 M
-36 TIYNI
+36 
-41 AGAALVLAPL
+41 
-51 CFFMI
+51 
-56 SCGIDKNLR
+56 R
-65 KGEKYL
+65 KGEKFL
-71 ALGEYYD
+71 AIGEYHD
-78 AANEFRQAY
+78 AAEQFKKAY
-87 QKTPPKDRDKRGQR
+87 TKTPTKERQLRGQR
-101 AAKMAMCYDRINE
+101 ALKMAHCYRHISSTQKAISAYRNALRYNVATLDDRLDYARLLLKNGEYKRALTEFELLNDSMPNNVLVRNGLLSAKMAPKWKE
-114 AQRAVAAYRNVVRYN
+114 Q
-129 QDDGNT
+129 
-135 HLRLAYNLMKI
+135 
-146 GSYREAEKEFA
+146 GSDYTV
-157 IALDSMPDNEMA
+157 
-169 EKGINAAR
+169 
-177 NAPLIKEKGSRYKI
+177 
-191 KKIETF
+191 KKMTEF
-197 NSRRADFSPMLFGD
+197 NSRRADYCPVLAGD
-211 QYDKLYFTS
+211 QWDRLYFSS
-220 TRNEAQGSEL
+220 TRNDALGDEL
-230 SGITGTKPG
+230 SGITGAKPG
-239 DIFYSEKDDKGKWS
+239 DIFFSDKDDKGKWS

-318 TLSAYAHPAVS
+318 TLSSYAHPAIS

-443 SNRGDGRGWDHIYSF
+443 SNRGDGRGWDHVYSF

-601 AEDYNKKLSQK
+601 AEAYNKKLSQK

-633 VGYGEEKPKS
+633 VGYGEEKPKT

-718 DAFGFDLEMS
+718 DTFGFDLEMS

>member
-1 MVKLFSSRQTIL
+1 MTRIIKTYYLLMAFLAVALMLHSCAAD
-13 YKGKRYFNA
+13 NA
-22 TNLYISKFMSGYKK
+22 M
-36 TIYNI
+36 
-41 AGAALVLAPL
+41 
-51 CFFMI
+51 
-56 SCGIDKNLR
+56 R
-65 KGEKYL
+65 KGEKFL
-71 ALGEYYD
+71 AIGEYHD
-78 AANEFRQAY
+78 AAEQFKKAY
-87 QKTPPKDRDKRGQR
+87 TKTPTKERQLRGQR
-101 AAKMAMCYDRINE
+101 ALKMAHCYRHISSTQKAISAYRNALRYNVATLDDRLDYARLLLKNGEYKRALTEFELLNDSMSNNVLVRNGLLSAKMAPKWKE
-114 AQRAVAAYRNVVRYN
+114 Q
-129 QDDGNT
+129 
-135 HLRLAYNLMKI
+135 
-146 GSYREAEKEFA
+146 GSDYTV
-157 IALDSMPDNEMA
+157 
-169 EKGINAAR
+169 
-177 NAPLIKEKGSRYKI
+177 
-191 KKIETF
+191 KKMTEF
-197 NSRRADFSPMLFGD
+197 NSRRADYCPVLAGD
-211 QYDKLYFTS
+211 QWDRLYFSS
-220 TRNEAQGSEL
+220 TRNDALGDEL
-230 SGITGTKPG
+230 SGITGAKPG
-239 DIFYSEKDDKGKWS
+239 DIFFSDKDDKGKWS

-368 PINTPGDEMFPTFRP
+368 PINTSGDEMFPTFRP

-391 DGHPG
+391 NGHPG

-601 AEDYNKKLSQK
+601 AEAYNKKLSQK

-633 VGYGEEKPKS
+633 VGYGEEKPKT

-718 DAFGFDLEMS
+718 DTFGFDLEMS

>member
-1 MVKLFSSRQTIL
+1 MTRIIKTYYLLMAFLVVVLMLHSCAAD
-13 YKGKRYFNA
+13 NA
-22 TNLYISKFMSGYKK
+22 M
-36 TIYNI
+36 
-41 AGAALVLAPL
+41 
-51 CFFMI
+51 
-56 SCGIDKNLR
+56 R
-65 KGEKYL
+65 KGEKFL
-71 ALGEYYD
+71 AIGEYHD
-78 AANEFRQAY
+78 AAEQFKKAY
-87 QKTPPKDRDKRGQR
+87 TKTPTKERQLRGQR
-101 AAKMAMCYDRINE
+101 ALKMAHCYRHISSTQKAISAYRNALRYNVATLDDRLDYARLLLKNGEYKRALTEFELLNDSMPNNVLVRNGLLSAKMAPKWKE
-114 AQRAVAAYRNVVRYN
+114 Q
-129 QDDGNT
+129 
-135 HLRLAYNLMKI
+135 
-146 GSYREAEKEFA
+146 GSDYTV
-157 IALDSMPDNEMA
+157 
-169 EKGINAAR
+169 
-177 NAPLIKEKGSRYKI
+177 
-191 KKIETF
+191 KKMTEF
-197 NSRRADFSPMLFGD
+197 NSRRADYCPVLAGD
-211 QYDKLYFTS
+211 QWDRLYFSS
-220 TRNEAQGSEL
+220 TRNDALGDEL
-230 SGITGTKPG
+230 SGITGAKPG
-239 DIFYSEKDDKGKWS
+239 DIFFSDKDDKGKWS

-318 TLSAYAHPAVS
+318 TLSSYAHPAIS

-353 RLTANGPVGVENLGE
+353 RLTTNGPVGVENLGE

-601 AEDYNKKLSQK
+601 AEAYNKKLSQK
-612 RAESVVKY
+612 RAESVVNY

-633 VGYGEEKPKS
+633 VGYGEEKPKT

-718 DAFGFDLEMS
+718 DTFGFDLEMS

>member
-1 MVKLFSSRQTIL
+1 MTRIIKTYHFLMAFLAVALMLHSCAAD
-13 YKGKRYFNA
+13 NA
-22 TNLYISKFMSGYKK
+22 M
-36 TIYNI
+36 
-41 AGAALVLAPL
+41 
-51 CFFMI
+51 
-56 SCGIDKNLR
+56 R
-65 KGEKYL
+65 KGEKFL
-71 ALGEYYD
+71 AIGEYHD
-78 AANEFRQAY
+78 AAEQFKKAY
-87 QKTPPKDRDKRGQR
+87 TKTPTKERQLRGQR
-101 AAKMAMCYDRINE
+101 ALKMAHCYRHISSTQKAISAYRNALRYNVATFDDRLDYARLLLKNGEYKRALAEFELLKDSMPNNVLVRNGLLSAKMAPKWKE
-114 AQRAVAAYRNVVRYN
+114 Q
-129 QDDGNT
+129 
-135 HLRLAYNLMKI
+135 
-146 GSYREAEKEFA
+146 GSDYTV
-157 IALDSMPDNEMA
+157 
-169 EKGINAAR
+169 
-177 NAPLIKEKGSRYKI
+177 
-191 KKIETF
+191 KKMTEF
-197 NSRRADFSPMLFGD
+197 NSRRADYCPVLAGD
-211 QYDKLYFTS
+211 QWDRLYFSS
-220 TRNEAQGSEL
+220 TRNDALGDEL
-230 SGITGTKPG
+230 SGITGAKPG
-239 DIFYSEKDDKGKWS
+239 DIFFSDKDDKGKWS

-443 SNRGDGRGWDHIYSF
+443 SNRGDGRGWDHVYSF

-601 AEDYNKKLSQK
+601 AEAYNKKLSQK
-612 RAESVVKY
+612 RAESVVNY

-633 VGYGEEKPKS
+633 VGYGEEKPKT

-718 DAFGFDLEMS
+718 DTFGFDLEMS

>member
-1 MVKLFSSRQTIL
+1 MTRIIKTYHFLMAFLAVALMLHSCAAD
-13 YKGKRYFNA
+13 NA
-22 TNLYISKFMSGYKK
+22 M
-36 TIYNI
+36 
-41 AGAALVLAPL
+41 
-51 CFFMI
+51 
-56 SCGIDKNLR
+56 R
-65 KGEKYL
+65 KGEKFL
-71 ALGEYYD
+71 AIGEYHD
-78 AANEFRQAY
+78 AAEQFKKAY
-87 QKTPPKDRDKRGQR
+87 TKTPTKERQLRGQR
-101 AAKMAMCYDRINE
+101 ALKMAHCYRHISSTQKAISAYRNALRYNVATLDDRLDYARLLLKNGEYKRALTEFELLNDSMPNNVLVRNGLLSAKMAPKWKE
-114 AQRAVAAYRNVVRYN
+114 Q
-129 QDDGNT
+129 
-135 HLRLAYNLMKI
+135 
-146 GSYREAEKEFA
+146 GSDYTV
-157 IALDSMPDNEMA
+157 
-169 EKGINAAR
+169 
-177 NAPLIKEKGSRYKI
+177 
-191 KKIETF
+191 KKMTEF
-197 NSRRADFSPMLFGD
+197 NSRRADYCPVLAGD
-211 QYDKLYFTS
+211 QWDRLYFSS
-220 TRNEAQGSEL
+220 TRNDALGDEL
-230 SGITGTKPG
+230 SGITGAKPG
-239 DIFYSEKDDKGKWS
+239 DIFFSDKDDKGKWS

-353 RLTANGPVGVENLGE
+353 RLTTNGPVGVENLGE

-443 SNRGDGRGWDHIYSF
+443 SNRGDGRGWDHVYSF

-633 VGYGEEKPKS
+633 VGYGEEKPKT

-718 DAFGFDLEMS
+718 DTFGFDLEMS

>member
-1 MVKLFSSRQTIL
+1 MTRIIKTYHFLMAFLAVALMLHSCAAD
-13 YKGKRYFNA
+13 NA
-22 TNLYISKFMSGYKK
+22 M
-36 TIYNI
+36 
-41 AGAALVLAPL
+41 
-51 CFFMI
+51 
-56 SCGIDKNLR
+56 R
-65 KGEKYL
+65 KGEKFL
-71 ALGEYYD
+71 AIGEYHD
-78 AANEFRQAY
+78 AAEQFKKAY
-87 QKTPPKDRDKRGQR
+87 TKTPTKERQLRGQR
-101 AAKMAMCYDRINE
+101 ALKMAHCYRHISSTQKAISAYRNALRYNVATLDDRLDYARLLLKNGEYKRALTEFELLNDSMPNNVLVRNGLLSAKMAPKWKE
-114 AQRAVAAYRNVVRYN
+114 Q
-129 QDDGNT
+129 
-135 HLRLAYNLMKI
+135 
-146 GSYREAEKEFA
+146 GSDYTV
-157 IALDSMPDNEMA
+157 
-169 EKGINAAR
+169 
-177 NAPLIKEKGSRYKI
+177 
-191 KKIETF
+191 KKMTEF
-197 NSRRADFSPMLFGD
+197 NSRRADYCPVLAGD
-211 QYDKLYFTS
+211 QWDRLYFSS
-220 TRNEAQGSEL
+220 TRNDALGDEL
-230 SGITGTKPG
+230 SGITGAKPG
-239 DIFYSEKDDKGKWS
+239 DIFFSDKDDKGKWS

-353 RLTANGPVGVENLGE
+353 ILTTNGPVGVENLGE

-383 NGDFYFSS
+383 NGDFCFSS

-524 NHKEE
+524 NHKEG

-612 RAESVVKY
+612 RAESVVNY

-633 VGYGEEKPKS
+633 VGYGEEKPKT

-718 DAFGFDLEMS
+718 DTFGFDLEMS

>member
-1 MVKLFSSRQTIL
+1 MTRIIKTYHFLMAFLAVALMLHSCAAD
-13 YKGKRYFNA
+13 NA
-22 TNLYISKFMSGYKK
+22 M
-36 TIYNI
+36 
-41 AGAALVLAPL
+41 
-51 CFFMI
+51 
-56 SCGIDKNLR
+56 R
-65 KGEKYL
+65 KGEKFL
-71 ALGEYYD
+71 AIGEYHD
-78 AANEFRQAY
+78 AAEQFKKAY
-87 QKTPPKDRDKRGQR
+87 TKTPTKERQLRGQR
-101 AAKMAMCYDRINE
+101 ALKMAHCYRHISSTQKAISAYRNALRYNVASLDDRLDYARLLLKNGEYKRALTEFELLNDSMPNNVLVRNGLLSAKMAPKWKE
-114 AQRAVAAYRNVVRYN
+114 Q
-129 QDDGNT
+129 
-135 HLRLAYNLMKI
+135 
-146 GSYREAEKEFA
+146 GSDYTV
-157 IALDSMPDNEMA
+157 
-169 EKGINAAR
+169 
-177 NAPLIKEKGSRYKI
+177 
-191 KKIETF
+191 KKMTEF
-197 NSRRADFSPMLFGD
+197 NSRRADYCPVLAGD
-211 QYDKLYFTS
+211 QWDRLYFSS
-220 TRNEAQGSEL
+220 TRNDALGDEL
-230 SGITGTKPG
+230 SGITGAKPG
-239 DIFYSEKDDKGKWS
+239 DIFFSDKDDKGKWS

-601 AEDYNKKLSQK
+601 AEAYNKKLSQK

-633 VGYGEEKPKS
+633 VGYGEEKPKT

-672 QQETANALNRRT
+672 QQTANALNRRT

-718 DAFGFDLEMS
+718 DTFGFDLEMS

>member
-1 MVKLFSSRQTIL
+1 MTRIIKTYYLLMAFLAVALMLHSCAAD
-13 YKGKRYFNA
+13 NA
-22 TNLYISKFMSGYKK
+22 M
-36 TIYNI
+36 
-41 AGAALVLAPL
+41 
-51 CFFMI
+51 
-56 SCGIDKNLR
+56 R
-65 KGEKYL
+65 KGEKFL
-71 ALGEYYD
+71 AIGEYHD
-78 AANEFRQAY
+78 AAEQFKKAY
-87 QKTPPKDRDKRGQR
+87 TKTPAKERQLRGQR
-101 AAKMAMCYDRINE
+101 ALKMAHCYRHISSTQK
-114 AQRAVAAYRNVVRYN
+114 AISAYRNALRYN
-129 QDDGNT
+129 VATLDD
-135 HLRLAYNLMKI
+135 RLDYARLLLKNGEYKRAL
-146 GSYREAEKEFA
+146 AEFE
-157 IALDSMPDNEMA
+157 LLNDSMPNNILV
-169 EKGINAAR
+169 KNG
-177 NAPLIKEKGSRYKI
+177 LISAKMSPKWKEQGSDYTV
-191 KKIETF
+191 KKMTEF
-197 NSRRADFSPMLFGD
+197 NSRRADYCPVLAGD
-211 QYDKLYFTS
+211 QWDRLYFSS
-220 TRNEAQGSEL
+220 TRNDALGDEL
-230 SGITGTKPG
+230 SGITGAKPG
-239 DIFYSEKDDKGKWS
+239 DIFFSDKDDKGKWS

-271 CLSPDGSTMYLTQCL
+271 CLSPDGSTMYLTQCTA
-286 SDASYPRFAQIVTAQ
+286 DPSYPRYAQIVTAQ

-310 TPLLITND
+310 TPLVITND
-318 TLSAYAHPAVS
+318 TLSSYAHPAIS

-346 GLDIWRM
+346 GLDIWRI

-368 PINTPGDEMFPTFRP
+368 PINTLGDEMFPTFRP

-490 GTNLRLGVRGD
+490 GTNMRLGVRGD

-516 LAMCDGFL
+516 LGMCNGFL

-568 LPESKNALDSLI
+568 LPESKNALDSLVM
-580 LMLNENPNITIE
+580 MLNENPNITIE
-592 LSAHTDYRG
+592 LAAHTDYRG
-601 AEDYNKKLSQK
+601 AEAYNKTLSQK

-620 LINHGIAADRLTA
+620 LINHGIAPDRLTP
-633 VGYGEEKPKS
+633 VGYGEEKPKT
-643 IRRKVAER
+643 IRKKVAER
-651 YPWLKENDVLTEEF
+651 YPWLKENDELTEEF

>member
-1 MVKLFSSRQTIL
+1 MTRIIKTYHLLMAFLAVVLMLHSCAAD
-13 YKGKRYFNA
+13 NA
-22 TNLYISKFMSGYKK
+22 M
-36 TIYNI
+36 
-41 AGAALVLAPL
+41 
-51 CFFMI
+51 
-56 SCGIDKNLR
+56 R
-65 KGEKYL
+65 KGEKFL
-71 ALGEYYD
+71 AIGEYHD
-78 AANEFRQAY
+78 AAEQFKKAY
-87 QKTPPKDRDKRGQR
+87 TKTPTKERQLRGQR
-101 AAKMAMCYDRINE
+101 ALKMAHCYRHISSTQKAISAYRNALRYNVATLDDRLDYARLLLKNGEYKRALTEFELLNDSMPNNVLVRNGLLSAKMAPKWKE
-114 AQRAVAAYRNVVRYN
+114 Q
-129 QDDGNT
+129 
-135 HLRLAYNLMKI
+135 
-146 GSYREAEKEFA
+146 GSDYTV
-157 IALDSMPDNEMA
+157 
-169 EKGINAAR
+169 
-177 NAPLIKEKGSRYKI
+177 
-191 KKIETF
+191 KKMTEF
-197 NSRRADFSPMLFGD
+197 NSRRADFCPVLAGD
-211 QYDKLYFTS
+211 QWDRLYFSS
-220 TRNEAQGSEL
+220 TRNDALGDEL
-230 SGITGTKPG
+230 SGITGAKPG
-239 DIFYSEKDDKGKWS
+239 DIFFSDKDDKGKWS

-318 TLSAYAHPAVS
+318 TLSSYAHPAIS

-443 SNRGDGRGWDHIYSF
+443 SNRGDGRGWDHVYSF

-612 RAESVVKY
+612 RAESVVNY
-620 LINHGIAADRLTA
+620 LINHGIAADRLTP
-633 VGYGEEKPKS
+633 VGYGEEKPKT

-718 DAFGFDLEMS
+718 DTFGFDLEMS